1 MLKVLSHQQ
10 SIIHDFL
17 AELRNVEI
25 QQDRAR
31 FRRNVERIGEVM
43 AYEISMHLGRKI
55 IDVPTP
61 LGIHQSHVLN
71 AQPVLASVLRAG
83 LPMHYGML
91 NYFDKADNAYVS
103 AYRKHMPNQQ
113 IEIVVEYIA
122 SPDLTGRT
130 LILID
135 PMLATGKSMLLTY
148 QALLTK
154 GKPKEV
160 IVASL
165 IGSNEGVAYVQ
176 EHMPGASIFIAA
188 VDAELNADSYIVPGL
203 GDAGDLCFGLKLSR

>member
-1 MLKVLSHQQ
+1 
-10 SIIHDFL
+10 
-17 AELRNVEI
+17 
-25 QQDRAR
+25 
-31 FRRNVERIGEVM
+31 
-43 AYEISMHLGRKI
+43 
-55 IDVPTP
+55 
-61 LGIHQSHVLN
+61 
-71 AQPVLASVLRAG
+71 
-83 LPMHYGML
+83 MHYGLL

-122 SPDLTGRT
+122 SPDLTDRT

-160 IVASL
+160 IVACL
-165 IGSNEGVAYVQ
+165 IGSTEGVAYVQ
-176 EHMPGASIFIAA
+176 QHMPEADIFIAA

-203 GDAGDLCFGLKLSR
+203 GDAGDLSFGLKLSR